1 MAYTVNSSV
10 QIPQHIVIA
19 FPKKRDTCR
28 LVQRVTSSQAAFPT
42 NTCPVIMKKGLHKSI
57 PFAHLTH

>member
-1 MAYTVNSSV
+1 MANTVNFSV
-10 QIPQHIVIA
+10 QIPQHIGVA

-28 LVQRVTSSQAAFPT
+28 LAQRVTSSQAAFPT
-42 NTCPVIMKKGLHKSI
+42 NTCPVIMKNGLQKSI